1 MMTFVEQLLLLVAT
15 PLYVAIIGIEWG
27 LSLWADD
34 DTYSLSDTATNVY
47 LTALNTVVD
56 LLMAGVTLWF
66 LSWFW
71 LHRTLVFEPSGVA
84 YWLALFVLQ
93 DFFYYVL
100 HYVDHHCRLFWAV
113 HVTRRSSEHFNF
125 STGIRSSVL
134 EPLYRMFFFAPIALL
149 GFQPVDI
156 LVMYAGMQIVGILL
170 VHHGRCGKLGP
181 LEWVFV
187 TPSHHRVHHASNPQL
202 LRQEHRH
209 DADRLGQDVRDLRRG
224 GPERAGPLRPD
235 QAGDIHAG
243 RSTSSC
249 TSGRTSGAT
258 CARMRGTGAS
268 GWLSCSRGPA
278 GSPSGCGLRNLR
290 SPDEARALPSPP
302 WRGRGR
308 LRSVANAGGVG

>member
-1 MMTFVEQLLLLVAT
+1 MTFVEQLLLLVTT

-27 LSLWADD
+27 LSVWAGE

-71 LHRTLVFEPSGVA
+71 LHRTLMFEPSGVA

-113 HVTRRSSEHFNF
+113 HVTHHSSEHFNF

-156 LVMYAGMQIVGILL
+156 LVMYAGMQIVGIL

-187 TPSHHRVHHASNPQL
+187 TPSHHRVHHASNPKYL
-202 LRQEHRH
+202 DKNIGMTLIVW
-209 DADRLGQDVRDLRRG
+209 DRMFGTFAAEDPNEPVRYGLTK
-224 GPERAGPLRPD
+224 PV
-235 QAGDIHAG
+235 
-243 RSTSSC
+243 T
-249 TSGRTSGAT
+249 
-258 CARMRGTGAS
+258 
-268 GWLSCSRGPA
+268 SRGPVNIV
-278 GSPSGCGLRNLR
+278 LHEWKDIWRDVR
-290 SPDEARALPSPP
+290 IHARDWHERVAFVFARPGWQPE
-302 WRGRGR
+302 R
-308 LRSVANAGGVG
+308 LRASEPLDR

>member
-1 MMTFVEQLLLLVAT
+1 MTFVEQLLLLVTT

-27 LSLWADD
+27 LSVWAGE

-71 LHRTLVFEPSGVA
+71 LHRTLMFEPSGVA

-113 HVTRRSSEHFNF
+113 HVTHHSSEHFNF

-156 LVMYAGMQIVGILL
+156 LVMYAGMQIVGIL

-187 TPSHHRVHHASNPQL
+187 TPSHHRVHHASNPKYL
-202 LRQEHRH
+202 DKNIGMTLIVW
-209 DADRLGQDVRDLRRG
+209 DRLFGTFAAEDPNEPVRYGLTK
-224 GPERAGPLRPD
+224 PVV
-235 QAGDIHAG
+235 
-243 RSTSSC
+243 
-249 TSGRTSGAT
+249 
-258 CARMRGTGAS
+258 
-268 GWLSCSRGPA
+268 SRGPVNII
-278 GSPSGCGLRNLR
+278 LHEWKDIWRDVR
-290 SPDEARALPSPP
+290 TDARG
-302 WRGRGR
+302 WRERLAFVFARPGWQPER
-308 LRSVANAGGVG
+308 LRAPEPLDR